1 MSRKSHS
8 SSTDAGGDSLACPTC
23 ARRFGLDERFCSH
36 CGMPL
41 VYAGPATA
49 EAPLSEAHERW
60 RKIRPELTRGPLVRV
75 AVAGN
80 QAEAEMI
87 ESLLLDEGIPSMQ
100 RRSAG
105 FDVPDMLAAGPRDVL
120 VAESGAQPAREVLRL
135 ADLVPADARE
145 QASLGARAV
154 RILAGLLLGLLFL
167 WLLVQLAT

>member
-1 MSRKSHS
+1 
-8 SSTDAGGDSLACPTC
+8 
-23 ARRFGLDERFCSH
+23 
-36 CGMPL
+36 MPL